1 MCHDFEGFS
10 KPGIAMGWP
19 QRAFQGDQLEE
30 DMPTQMIK
38 SRSVLPPV
46 PLLSNKHGRPTFKA
60 LTQAKAL
67 TQVVLCHTTHT
78 ATSTYLKRN
87 SNPHTGQKAPGK
99 RPVYD
104 KRRKAKPETK
114 ACLKTYVVIFIVVRK
129 GRKSPSAPE
138 LGTPHYDV
146 CRGRLGNVQFG
157 RIGVTDLAWKTQ
169 GVFRP
174 RCAVQTATR
183 NSIPPGLRVA
193 YSSFL
198 QLQSPCRESEAL
210 MLRNHSGTVR
220 HALASCPWALP
231 LISQGSSWSGRQDR
245 DQWAFLPSKREKQ
258 FCILA
263 TEKMSA
269 ICSRQ
274 PHPGGRCPPWAPSV
288 PGTPFACS
296 HLRQQPSQHALW
308 TPLPFQPPKLIFR
321 ANSGPLPRTS

>member
-30 DMPTQMIK
+30 DVPTQMIK

-174 RCAVQTATR
+174 RPGCAKLR
-183 NSIPPGLRVA
+183 PDSGWRGLRTVV
-193 YSSFL
+193 L
-198 QLQSPCRESEAL
+198 PEAWDPRAEL
-210 MLRNHSGTVR
+210 LSVSTLLPYLR
-220 HALASCPWALP
+220 L
-231 LISQGSSWSGRQDR
+231 
-245 DQWAFLPSKREKQ
+245 
-258 FCILA
+258 
-263 TEKMSA
+263 
-269 ICSRQ
+269 
-274 PHPGGRCPPWAPSV
+274 
-288 PGTPFACS
+288 
-296 HLRQQPSQHALW
+296 HLTYLKW
-308 TPLPFQPPKLIFR
+308 
-321 ANSGPLPRTS
+321 

>member
-10 KPGIAMGWP
+10 KPGIATGWP
-19 QRAFQGDQLEE
+19 QRAFQGDRLEE
-30 DMPTQMIK
+30 DVPTQMIK
-38 SRSVLPPV
+38 SRSVLPPI
-46 PLLSNKHGRPTFKA
+46 PLLSNKHGRPTF
-60 LTQAKAL
+60 TGDKAL

-146 CRGRLGNVQFG
+146 CRGRLGNVQFS
-157 RIGVTDLAWKTQ
+157 RVGVTDLAWKTQ

-198 QLQSPCRESEAL
+198 QLQSP
-210 MLRNHSGTVR
+210 
-220 HALASCPWALP
+220 
-231 LISQGSSWSGRQDR
+231 
-245 DQWAFLPSKREKQ
+245 
-258 FCILA
+258 
-263 TEKMSA
+263 
-269 ICSRQ
+269 
-274 PHPGGRCPPWAPSV
+274 
-288 PGTPFACS
+288 
-296 HLRQQPSQHALW
+296 
-308 TPLPFQPPKLIFR
+308 
-321 ANSGPLPRTS
+321 